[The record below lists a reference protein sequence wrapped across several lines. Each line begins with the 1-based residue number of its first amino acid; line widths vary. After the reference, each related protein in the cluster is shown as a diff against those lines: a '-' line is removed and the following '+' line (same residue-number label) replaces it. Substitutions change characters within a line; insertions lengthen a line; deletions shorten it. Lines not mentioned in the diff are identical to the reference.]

1 MRYFCIDFE
10 TANSNP
16 GSICSVGIVA
26 VENGKNVREFYS
38 LVNPESRFDEF
49 CTMVHGISE
58 TAVETA
64 PKVREI
70 LPTIEQF
77 VVEFENLIAHYS
89 AFDIRHLIGA
99 YAKHGAHLP
108 NIRSIIC
115 TRSVAR
121 LAFPGR
127 ISYSLHE
134 LTDVF
139 RIEYDAHNALGDAK
153 ACAALLN
160 ACFAVTNTDNL
171 DDLCKTLLIKQG
183 NITNGDYAK
192 CFATKSHFARAS
204 AKIEVVAETSVF
216 DENHPFFEQEVVFTG
231 TLDSMKRADAAQLVV
246 NCGGVFS
253 DTLRKTTNY
262 LVMGMQDIRMLNGK
276 QKSSKASKAES
287 LLAAGA
293 DIQIISEDDFLA
305 IAQS

>member
-10 TANSNP
+10 TANNDP

-26 VENGKNVREFYS
+26 VENEKIIREFYS
-38 LVNPESRFDEF
+38 LVNPETQFDEF
-49 CTMVHGISE
+49 CTMVHGIRE
-58 TAVETA
+58 KDVRNA
-64 PKVREI
+64 PKVREM
-70 LPTIEQF
+70 LAAIEPF
-77 VVEFENLIAHYS
+77 FAEYKNLVAHYS
-89 AFDIRHLIGA
+89 AFDVRHLIGA
-99 YAKHGAHLP
+99 YARYGMGVP
-108 NIRSIIC
+108 NIESIIC

-121 LAFPGR
+121 RAFPGR
-127 ISYSLHE
+127 ISYSLHD

-139 RIEYDAHNALGDAK
+139 QIEYDAHNALGDAR

-160 ACFAVTNTDNL
+160 ACFVETSTDTIA
-171 DDLCKTLLIKQG
+171 DLCKTLRIKQG
-183 NITNGDYAK
+183 SISDGDYTK
-192 CFATKSHFARAS
+192 CLAATSPATRANTRI
-204 AKIEVVAETSVF
+204 KVNAETSIF

-276 QKSSKASKAES
+276 QKSSKVSKAES

-293 DIQIISEDDFLA
+293 DIQIIGEDDFLA
-305 IAQS
+305 IVQS